1 MYHTHL
7 TDEFSKTCSSQF
19 VPPPI
24 TVLLFFFV
32 LDSWWRC
39 NGSVN
44 EAWRGESWTMPKGGG
59 AKTPQLDHFPLNTD
73 MVEKQGGKKVRP
85 ANYSVSLELV
95 AQDLMPGKMYLQQEF
110 VWLSDVSNCASTLL
124 SYSLSP
130 SVYYWFLA
138 SAGFSEAEFL
148 FSYFGK
154 DFGIVL
160 SMYFLYIVWTT

>member
-1 MYHTHL
+1 MDNLVLLLITVKE
-7 TDEFSKTCSSQF
+7 DNPWKSKTWFDVPQFSETGSSQL

-24 TVLLFFFV
+24 TLLLSFFV

-85 ANYSVSLELV
+85 ANDSVSLE
-95 AQDLMPGKMYLQQEF
+95 
-110 VWLSDVSNCASTLL
+110 
-124 SYSLSP
+124 
-130 SVYYWFLA
+130 
-138 SAGFSEAEFL
+138 
-148 FSYFGK
+148 
-154 DFGIVL
+154 
-160 SMYFLYIVWTT
+160 